1 MSDKKKAFKE
11 SIVDTGVGMSI
22 NIPLNWIMLTLGLIW
37 GLDALEL
44 SILMTTVFTFFAIG
58 RKYVVRLHYTK
69 KAKIPVSTRKFVIG
83 DI

>member
-44 SILMTTVFTFFAIG
+44 SILMTTVFTFFAIA
-58 RKYVVRLHYTK
+58 RKYIIRLHFTK
-69 KAKIPVSTRKFVIG
+69 KAKIPISTRKFVIG